1 MGVCRYS
8 TVRTAYILMRLKR
21 YHRSNYRLRFFVLFS
36 FLRSSCFS
44 GQIFFLDVSPRS
56 VRTLPGVW
64 PYHSTLLPS
73 TNANCYR
80 DYFRIQ
86 FRFPIPGSELRLRL
100 VCNFSKT
107 RICQFIYLQMYEI
120 HLFIRRAIVSP
131 CHAGTSSVP
140 RWFCSV
146 R

>member
-1 MGVCRYS
+1 MGVCRYT
-8 TVRTAYILMRLKR
+8 TVRTAHILMRFKR

-44 GQIFFLDVSPRS
+44 GQIFFLDVSSRS
-56 VRTLPGVW
+56 VCTLPSVW
-64 PYHSTLLPS
+64 PYHLTLLPS
-73 TNANCYR
+73 TNANRYR
-80 DYFRIQ
+80 DYFRIR
-86 FRFPIPGSELRLRL
+86 FRFSIPSSELRL

-120 HLFIRRAIVSP
+120 RLFIRRAIVSL
-131 CHAGTSSVP
+131 CRAGTSSVP

-146 R
+146 H